1 MGWFMSY
8 DYLFL
13 HVFPIF
19 YWAAFLSFFLTL
31 TIHGGMKNLS
41 SHWWKD
47 MVDRKSGVFTVLS
60 FQAVSYGARLSA
72 RHTEFS
78 FVYQNHVCTFIIKC
92 IKCHVYHIYIYP
104 IALYTLSH
112 TKCA

>member
-13 HVFPIF
+13 HFFLDF

-31 TIHGGMKNLS
+31 TIHGGMKNVS

-47 MVDRKSGVFTVLS
+47 MVDRKSGIFTVLS
-60 FQAVSYGARLSA
+60 IQTVPYGARLSA
-72 RHTEFS
+72 RHTKFCFECQS
-78 FVYQNHVCTFIIKC
+78 HVGTFMC
-92 IKCHVYHIYIYP
+92 IKRLFP
-104 IALYTLSH
+104 ISNS
-112 TKCA
+112 KIE